1 MFPDDKEHTHDTPE
15 TPDNAAE
22 EERQSSSFDL
32 PVEEVAQPEDDVA
45 AGPVPA
51 DDPAEAGTDPSIVT
65 PQPSGE
71 GDESSV
77 SSPTPHP
84 PSPQMQAE
92 NLATLEASIRALDS
106 GHMANKKRN
115 YKSFWDAAKQVGAL
129 FKTLKPL
136 PYDDRERLWME
147 FSALCDDVRAQQT
160 HEKEELKYSSHEL
173 RAELE
178 AKIAA
183 VREQSQALTK
193 ATEFNTVTSELAK
206 IRNEFTAKPGVEPN
220 MLARDREALWKIW
233 KAADD
238 EVWKQ
243 RSELR
248 KQNYEQGKQS
258 YTQYLEMAEQGD
270 PVECHKK
277 IKELRPWQ
285 REVELSREQREEI
298 RKQLDLAWDKAA
310 ARIQEQRADRQKHF
324 EEWSEKAEG
333 LLEEWQNKIEKM
345 REFRGRLLE
354 QIERLNEMEA
364 NARTDEFAD
373 QVAGWKADKQQKL
386 DHVADTIA
394 QLEQKIESVKKRLK
408 K

>member
-1 MFPDDKEHTHDTPE
+1 MIRTTSKSNPMFPDDKDHTHDTPDE
-15 TPDNAAE
+15 TPEDLT
-22 EERQSSSFDL
+22 QSSSFNSVLDRI
-32 PVEEVAQPEDDVA
+32 PVEETPAPEESEAVA
-45 AGPVPA
+45 AAPVAA
-51 DDPAEAGTDPSIVT
+51 DAEP
-65 PQPSGE
+65 
-71 GDESSV
+71 V
-77 SSPTPHP
+77 SSPIPHP
-84 PSPQMQAE
+84 PAPAAQQE
-92 NLATLEASIRALDS
+92 NLVTLETSIRALDA
-106 GHMANKKRN
+106 GHIENGKRN
-115 YKSFWDAAKQVGAL
+115 YKSFWDAAKLVGAL
-129 FKTLKPL
+129 FKTLRPL

-160 HEKEELKYSSHEL
+160 HEKEELKFSSHEL

-183 VREQSQALTK
+183 VREQAQAATK

-206 IRNEFTAKPGVEPN
+206 IRNDFTAKQGVEPN

-238 EVWKQ
+238 EVWS
-243 RSELR
+243 RRTTLR
-248 KQNYEQGKQS
+248 KENYEQGRIYCAQF
-258 YTQYLEMAEQGD
+258 LEMAEQGD
-270 PVECHKK
+270 PIECHKK

-285 REVELSREQREEI
+285 RDVELSREQREEI

-373 QVAGWKADKQQKL
+373 QVAGWKTDKQQKL